1 MIPAPQNNTLML
13 CDCIAIMR
21 CPIAESVDLALTD
34 PAYINRGER
43 LSCRSALHQGPLRFE
58 VPWWRPNKLG
68 KGNQMTV
75 TNKDRAE
82 WATAALRHFQSITGT
97 DWEDC
102 LGDLLCDLMHF
113 ANANNFDFKA
123 AVIRASGPY
132 IEELYETDKKGGA
145 V

>member
-1 MIPAPQNNTLML
+1 MTPAPQNNTLML
-13 CDCIAIMR
+13 CDCVVLMR
-21 CPIAESVDLALTD
+21 GLTAQSVDLALTD

-43 LSCRSALHQGPLRFE
+43 TVTPFRPPPGPAPLWGPMVEAEQPR
-58 VPWWRPNKLG
+58 

-82 WATAALRHFQSITGT
+82 WAAAALRHFQSITGT

-113 ANANNFDFKA
+113 ANTNNFDFKA
-123 AVIRASGPY
+123 AVIRASGHY
-132 IEELYETDKKGGA
+132 IEELHEADKKGGA